1 MKKIII
7 LVVILF
13 VANACVAAKQDSTRI
28 TSPDAFSSTTTDR
41 HGTVTERNTEEAYE
55 VCMVRMRGLLPTS
68 VAPTSAD
75 LFAIEQKCHDRASGY
90 GTSSFG
96 GVGTPMVPVIGISPF
111 STGMN
116 PNAYTPVIAP
126 PNHEAQI
133 AETLH
138 AVAKIACKNSKDP
151 ACRETEKKP

>member
-1 MKKIII
+1 MMKKII

-13 VANACVAAKQDSTRI
+13 VANACVAAKQDSMRVV
-28 TSPDAFSSTTTDR
+28 SPDAVSHTTVDR
-41 HGTVTERNTEEAYE
+41 HGVDSERNTEESYE
-55 VCMVRMRGLLPTS
+55 VCIMRLQSYLPKP
-68 VAPTSAD
+68 VASTD

-126 PNHEAQI
+126 PNHEKEIVQLVH
-133 AETLH
+133 E
-138 AVAKIACKNSKDP
+138 VAKIACSNNPKDP
-151 ACRETEKKP
+151 RCAGK